1 MSIEANKKE
10 TILNHIFQKYISTAD
25 CIIYV
30 NYEKQSFEKLH
41 GKGFWDQV
49 IPSSGTFEDLRSVF
63 FYQDKK
69 GSAISEKEY
78 DSFITSKLMEEED
91 VHGTISRIIDDVEH
105 KYDYFSIHLDTH
117 CMAIIIKEY
126 PRTIVKDNIEHLK
139 MDTIQETYLFSMLVN
154 LDTDEC
160 MNSNTTELSSDNQI
174 YQKLHYSEWRNTIIN
189 LFHEADQATF
199 MKISDPEYIIQKLTQ
214 KQRYIY
220 EIEMKNLQ
228 GVFIWVR
235 LIFHRIVGF
244 SRENPVFVYTV
255 VDIDQD
261 MKRLL
266 TQKNI
271 LKASME
277 QNEKLKAANQ
287 EKNTFISTVSHEL
300 RTPLNAII
308 GMSEVILREDLS
320 NTIKKNLHIIHS
332 ASKGLLTII
341 NDLLDL
347 SKIEA
352 GKIEIVKENYHI
364 LSVVNDVCAMIKS
377 RNEEKK
383 LDLHFNISENLP
395 SVLCGDFI
403 RIKQVMINLANNAIK
418 YTDEGSVTLSL
429 AAVPLN
435 DGAVRLIYSV
445 EDTGQ
450 GIRKEDLPKLFIKYN
465 QLNVQANHHKEGT
478 GLGLSIAKSI
488 IELMGGSIGVESE
501 FGVGSKFYFEL
512 PQEVINAKPAG
523 RLEDYSYEEQMNNQ
537 QHLFR
542 APNARILIVD
552 DNEINLIVAENLLS
566 ILELQIDTADTYSK
580 VMSHINKDK
589 YDLIF
594 MDNYMPEVDGMD
606 LAGQIRSLE
615 NNPNQNVPI
624 IALTADAMSGTREK
638 MIAAGMND
646 CIHKPIEMDKICN
659 VIRNY
664 LPAEYIQDL

>member
-1 MSIEANKKE
+1 MGIEANKKE

-30 NYEKQSFEKLH
+30 DYDMQSFEKLQ
-41 GKGFWDQV
+41 GNGFWDQI
-49 IPSSGTFEDLRSVF
+49 IPSVGTFEDLRSIF

-91 VHGTISRIIDDVEH
+91 VHGTMSRIIDDVEH

-308 GMSEVILREDLS
+308 GMSEVILREDLN

-395 SVLCGDFI
+395 SVLCGDYI

-418 YTDEGSVTLSL
+418 YTDKGSVTLSL

-435 DGAVRLIYSV
+435 DGSVRLVYSV

-512 PQEVINAKPAG
+512 PQEVINEKPAG
-523 RLEDYSYEEQMNNQ
+523 CLDDYSYEEQMNNQ

-566 ILELQIDTADTYSK
+566 ILELQIDTADNYNK
-580 VMSHINKDK
+580 VMSYISKNK

-594 MDNYMPEVDGMD
+594 MDNYMPEVDGME

-624 IALTADAMSGTREK
+624 IALTADAMSGVREK

-646 CIHKPIEMDKICN
+646 CIHKPIEMDKICS